1 MAAIVTPSPPIADIS
16 APDLAPI
23 LRPERRSSAPERRTA
38 LRWLWPTLI
47 LAISVLALATLRREL
62 HAYGYHQIMRAAWGV
77 PAFRLWSAVAFTLL
91 GYATLAAYDGLALAY
106 VGRRLGARRTVFA
119 SFVAY
124 ALSMNVGLSGITG
137 ASIRYRFWSSW
148 GLAAP
153 EIAQGVAFTTVT
165 LWLGVLAVGGA
176 AVAFGPAPLGI
187 IHGFSPI
194 AWRSLGVAL
203 LGVVMAYLLWAALF
217 RRTMTV
223 RGWAFTA
230 PRPSLAI
237 AQVAVSALDW
247 ILAGLALF
255 VLVPR
260 ASGLSAW
267 SFVGFFLVAQIIAA
281 TSHVPGGVG
290 VFETLMLLMLKPWVA
305 TPDLIGALV
314 AYRAVYYLLPLAIAV
329 IAFATHE
336 LLARRA
342 HLARFLRVAGRWV
355 PGATP
360 YVLSITTF
368 AAGVVLLLSGATPS
382 IHSRVVSLHQLV
394 PLPVLELS
402 HFTGSIAGIALVFL
416 ARGIRQRIDAAWH
429 LTVATL
435 LVGIAASLLKGLD
448 YEEAIVLS
456 IVLAAVLPARAAF
469 HRRAALTAEPFSP
482 GWIVAVLLVLGGT
495 LSIGLFAFKHV
506 DYSNE
511 LWWKFA
517 VRADAPRFL
526 RAQVGATAFAMAI
539 ALWRLFRAA
548 PAKMEPASSDQL
560 ERILPAI
567 QRTSEAMSNL
577 ALLGDKAL
585 FLSDSGDGFIMYG
598 VEGRSWIALGDPVGA
613 PDERK
618 ELAWKFRE
626 AAYRSGGRPVFYEV
640 GRDTLPLYIDLGLT
654 LLKLGEQ
661 ARVPLHGFS
670 LDGKL
675 RAKLRQ
681 PVRFCEKQG
690 CRFSIV
696 PAVDV
701 PEYLP
706 KLRVVSDA
714 WLAMKRTREK
724 GFSLGRFDPKYLSHF
739 PVALVWR
746 RDEIIAFANVL
757 AAGTRDELSIDLM
770 RHVPDAPNGIMD
782 YLFVQLM
789 FWGADQGYRWFNLG
803 MAPMSGMEPRALAP
817 AWTRIG
823 ALLFRHGEHFYNF
836 RGLRRYKEKFQPL
849 WEPRYLAAPGGLALP
864 AVLTNVAALI
874 SGGLAGVI
882 SR

>member
-1 MAAIVTPSPPIADIS
+1 MTAVATPIDSGAETS
-16 APDLAPI
+16 APDMAPI
-23 LRPERRSSAPERRTA
+23 LRPGRRSTTA
-38 LRWLWPTLI
+38 RGTTLRWLWPGLT
-47 LAISVLALATLRREL
+47 LAIGVLALLTLRREL
-62 HAYGYHQIMRAAWGV
+62 HAYGYHQIMHIAFGL
-77 PAFRLWSAVAFTLL
+77 PAVRMWWAVAFTIL
-91 GYATLAAYDGLALAY
+91 GYTMLAGYDALALEY
-106 VGRRLGARRTVFA
+106 VGRRLGPRRTLLA

-124 ALSMNVGLSGITG
+124 ALSMNVGFSAITG
-137 ASIRYRFWSSW
+137 ASIRYRFWSGW
-148 GLAAP
+148 GLSAP

-165 LWLGVLAVGGA
+165 FWLGVFAVGGA
-176 AVAFGPAPLGI
+176 ALLFSAPPTAALPTFAPIIWRLAGIVFLGLVA
-187 IHGFSPI
+187 
-194 AWRSLGVAL
+194 
-203 LGVVMAYLLWAALF
+203 AYVLWAGLF

-223 RGWAFTA
+223 RGWAFSA
-230 PRPSLAI
+230 PRPSLAMV
-237 AQVAVSALDW
+237 QVVISAFDW
-247 ILAGLALF
+247 VLAGLTLF
-255 VLVPR
+255 VLLPR
-260 ASGLSAW
+260 ASGLSATV
-267 SFVGFFLVAQIIAA
+267 FVGFFLVAQIVAVV
-281 TSHVPGGVG
+281 SHVPGGVG
-290 VFETLMLLMLKPWVA
+290 VFETLMIVMLKPWVA

-314 AYRAVYYLLPLAIAV
+314 AYRAIYYLLPLAIAV
-329 IAFATHE
+329 IAFAAHE
-336 LLARRA
+336 VLARRE
-342 HLARFLRVAGRWV
+342 HVARILHVAGRWV

-360 YVLSITTF
+360 YVLSVTTF
-368 AAGVVLLLSGATPS
+368 AAGVVLLISGATPS
-382 IHSRVVSLHQLV
+382 IHSRVVSLHQIV

-416 ARGIRQRIDAAWH
+416 ARGMRQRLDAAWH

-435 LVGIAASLLKGLD
+435 LIGIAASLLKGLD
-448 YEEAIVLS
+448 YEEAILLS
-456 IVLAAVLPARAAF
+456 VVLAAVLPAREAF
-469 HRRAALTAEPFSP
+469 YRRAALTAEPFSP
-482 GWIVAVLLVLGGT
+482 GWIVALLLVLGGT
-495 LSIGLFAFKHV
+495 LSVGLFAFKYV

-526 RAQVGATAFAMAI
+526 RAQVGATVFAMAI
-539 ALWRLFRAA
+539 ALWRLFRPA
-548 PAKMEPASSDQL
+548 PMSAEPASPEQL
-560 ERILPAI
+560 ARILPAI

-585 FLSDSGDGFIMYG
+585 FVNDSGDGFIMYG
-598 VEGRSWIALGDPVGA
+598 VEGRSWISLGDPVGS
-613 PDERK
+613 PHERE

-626 AAYRSGGRPVFYEV
+626 TAYRSGGRPVFYEV
-640 GRDTLPLYIDLGLT
+640 KRENLPLYVDLGLT

-661 ARVPLHGFS
+661 ARVPLDGFS

-696 PAVDV
+696 PAAEV
-701 PEYLP
+701 PKLLP
-706 KLRVVSDA
+706 QLRVVSDA

-724 GFSLGRFDPKYLSHF
+724 GFSLGRFDEKYLSHF

-746 RDEIIAFANVL
+746 GDEIIAFANVL
-757 AAGTRDELSIDLM
+757 AAGTKEELSIDLM
-770 RHVPDAPNGIMD
+770 RHVADAPNGIMD

-789 FWGADQGYRWFNLG
+789 FWGAEQGYRWFNLG
-803 MAPMSGMEPRALAP
+803 MAPMSGFEPRALAP

-823 ALLFRHGEHFYNF
+823 SMLFSHGEHFYNF

-882 SR
+882 AR